1 MEDCRNK
8 RQITGRRGEDIAC
21 RLLKTKGHTIL
32 ERNFRVG
39 HLEIDI
45 ISAAADGIHFVE
57 VKARRENIQAP
68 PQENVG
74 LAKQRRIASA
84 AKGFFRSKRGQPFGC
99 SECHFDIVA
108 VTFTETKTQV
118 EYFCDAYIPIYL

>member
-8 RQITGRRGEDIAC
+8 RQITGRRGEEIAC
-21 RLLKTKGHTIL
+21 RLLETKGHTIL

-57 VKARRENIQAP
+57 VKTRRHSIQAP
-68 PQENVG
+68 PQENVDII
-74 LAKQRRIASA
+74 KQRRLAKA
-84 AKGFFRSKRGQPFGC
+84 AQGYLRTKKGLPYRC
-99 SECHFDIVA
+99 HECLFDIVA
-108 VTFTETKTQV
+108 ITFSGDTARTEIFEQA
-118 EYFCDAYIPIYL
+118 FIPIYL